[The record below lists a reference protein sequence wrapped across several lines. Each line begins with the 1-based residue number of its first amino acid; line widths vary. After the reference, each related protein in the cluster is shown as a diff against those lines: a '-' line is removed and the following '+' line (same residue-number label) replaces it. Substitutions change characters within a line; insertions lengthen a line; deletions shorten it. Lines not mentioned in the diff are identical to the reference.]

1 MNRCILFLAAFFI
14 GATLSAQTFT
24 MGKKCRAQNES
35 GINLLKEKKYQQALD
50 SFTMMEKSCTTK
62 DAKEATA
69 VGKAEAYNGLGKYE
83 QAIASSGA
91 ALKVTKN
98 KSLGAL
104 FQKAVAQNR
113 LKQYDAAS
121 ATFSQMMAL
130 TEKNN
135 DSKARASN
143 YALMSAF
150 HWRQMGNADSAD
162 YYLDKAIT
170 LDPANANFVIQK
182 GDMLV
187 GEKKYDAAFAQ
198 YDKAME
204 MGKSD
209 AEMYMIRTD
218 ARLKM
223 LQEKYK
229 TTNAQELRSK
239 MSASEKELLCADLK
253 KAISL
258 GLKDMKYDM
267 FASLV
272 CK

>member
-1 MNRCILFLAAFFI
+1 
-14 GATLSAQTFT
+14 
-24 MGKKCRAQNES
+24 
-35 GINLLKEKKYQQALD
+35 
-50 SFTMMEKSCTTK
+50 
-62 DAKEATA
+62 
-69 VGKAEAYNGLGKYE
+69 
-83 QAIASSGA
+83 
-91 ALKVTKN
+91 
-98 KSLGAL
+98 
-104 FQKAVAQNR
+104 
-113 LKQYDAAS
+113 
-121 ATFSQMMAL
+121 
-130 TEKNN
+130 
-135 DSKARASN
+135 
-143 YALMSAF
+143 MSAV
-150 HWRQMGNADSAD
+150 HWRQIGNADSAD

-253 KAISL
+253 KSISL

>member
-1 MNRCILFLAAFFI
+1 MKRHLLFLATIF
-14 GATLSAQTFT
+14 LCSLVSAQTFT
-24 MGKKCRAQNES
+24 MGKKCREKNDS
-35 GINLLKEKKYQQALD
+35 SINLLKEKKYNQAVGA
-50 SFTMMEKSCTTK
+50 FTAMEKSCNTK
-62 DAKEATA
+62 DAKEAIG

-83 QAIASSGA
+83 EAIASSDA

-98 KSLGAL
+98 TSLGGL
-104 FQKAVAQNR
+104 FQKAVAQNK

-130 TEKNN
+130 TEKNQ
-135 DSKARASN
+135 DAKARASN
-143 YALMSAF
+143 YAIMSSF

-162 YYLDKAIT
+162 YYLEKAIA
-170 LDPANANFVIQK
+170 LDPANADFVIQK

-209 AEMYMIRTD
+209 VEMYQIRTD
-218 ARLKM
+218 ARIKM

-239 MSASEKELLCADLK
+239 MTAQEKELLCADLK

-258 GLKDMKYDM
+258 GLQDMKYDM